1 MGLRTFGSLGLVS
14 SHRLQVWNIFHIF
27 SQKMW
32 ARQKGFDLGYH
43 EIHILPAG
51 PHMRRDSI
59 KSATMPNF
67 NFDFRFFIV
76 LFTGFQ
82 FKSDKWQGA
91 KSAERT
97 DRRSR
102 GQDTSANGQEIASDR
117 HRSAKWL
124 VRGIWEIIW
133 ILSVEP
139 RLWVLTFMT
148 KSMPKSAGCESWPL
162 GRCAAGN

>member
-1 MGLRTFGSLGLVS
+1 MRLLWGFELLVLLPKVS
-14 SHRLQVWNIFHIF
+14 SHRLQLWNIFHIF

-51 PHMRRDSI
+51 PHMRRVSI

-82 FKSDKWQGA
+82 FKSDK
-91 KSAERT
+91 
-97 DRRSR
+97 
-102 GQDTSANGQEIASDR
+102 
-117 HRSAKWL
+117 
-124 VRGIWEIIW
+124 
-133 ILSVEP
+133 
-139 RLWVLTFMT
+139 
-148 KSMPKSAGCESWPL
+148 
-162 GRCAAGN
+162 